1 MTIRKNTWLNR
12 VRENCDPRYAMLRFR
27 SVRKRVLG
35 QLKKAMPSGKQV
47 RHSAGA
53 ATIGAAAFLSSF
65 AAIPVND
72 AVADVVTIDFETP
85 DVPNTVTLSSP
96 FGEDGFTISNTNI
109 GILLLIE
116 DDSFFFAGSQAIT
129 TPNLDSEISVSID
142 DPINYV
148 FTPKSI
154 DVAEFS
160 ELIGGATIT
169 FTGVTNTGLVVT
181 DTLTTDGEPDLF
193 GNPTDTLTFSSSSPL
208 QSLTSLSF
216 NNVAP
221 GLSFDNIVTHVS
233 AVPEPTSGLLLGVLA
248 SGLLM
253 RRRRN
258 RNATAPMV
266 SIPE

>member
-27 SVRKRVLG
+27 SVRKRLLG

-47 RHSAGA
+47 RQSAGA
-53 ATIGAAAFLSSF
+53 ATLGAAAFLSSF
-65 AAIPVND
+65 AAIPVGE

-96 FGEDGFTISNTNI
+96 IGEDGFTISNTDDD
-109 GILLLIE
+109 GLVLIE
-116 DDSFFFAGSQAIT
+116 DDSFFFTGSQAIT
-129 TPNLDSEISVSID
+129 TPNLDSEILVSID
-142 DPINYV
+142 DPSNFV

-154 DVAEFS
+154 DIAEFS
-160 ELIGGATIT
+160 QFNAGAVIT

-181 DTLTTDGEPDLF
+181 DTFTTDGEPDIF
-193 GNPTDTLTFSSSSPL
+193 GNPADTLTFSSSSPL

-216 NNVAP
+216 NNPAP
-221 GLSFDNIVTHVS
+221 GLTFDNIVTHVS
-233 AVPEPTSGLLLGVLA
+233 AVPEPTSGLLLGVLS

>member
-35 QLKKAMPSGKQV
+35 QLKKAMPSRERV
-47 RHSAGA
+47 LHSAGA

-65 AAIPVND
+65 AAIPVSD

-96 FGEDGFTISNTNI
+96 IGEDGFTISNTETGNLI
-109 GILLLIE
+109 LIE
-116 DDSFFFAGSQAIT
+116 DDSFFFTGSQAIT
-129 TPNLDSEISVSID
+129 TPLLDSEILVSID
-142 DPINYV
+142 DPSNFV

-154 DVAEFS
+154 DIAEFS
-160 ELIGGATIT
+160 QFNAGAVIT

-181 DTLTTDGEPDLF
+181 DTFTTDGEPDIF
-193 GNPTDTLTFSSSSPL
+193 GNPADTLTFSATSPL

-233 AVPEPTSGLLLGVLA
+233 AVPEPTSGVLLGVLA

-253 RRRRN
+253 TRRRK
-258 RNATAPMV
+258 V
-266 SIPE
+266 Q

>member
-53 ATIGAAAFLSSF
+53 ATLGAAAFLSSF
-65 AAIPVND
+65 AAIPVSD

-96 FGEDGFTISNTNI
+96 FGEDGFTISNTETGNLI
-109 GILLLIE
+109 LIE
-116 DDSFFFAGSQAIT
+116 DDSLFFAGSQAIT
-129 TPNLDSEISVSID
+129 TPLLGSEILVSID
-142 DPINYV
+142 DPSNFV
-148 FTPKSI
+148 FTPTSI
-154 DVAEFS
+154 DIVEFND
-160 ELIGGATIT
+160 GGATIT
-169 FTGVTNTGLVVT
+169 FTGVTKTGLVVT
-181 DTLTTDGEPDLF
+181 DTLTTDGEPDIF
-193 GNPTDTLTFSSSSPL
+193 GNPADTLTFSSSSPL

-216 NNVAP
+216 NNAAP

-253 RRRRN
+253 RRRRK
-258 RNATAPMV
+258 V
-266 SIPE
+266 Q